1 MRMAFTYSSGL
12 NPLLLLLLLLLPLQ
26 RALPPPLLNDTFYT
40 AARAL
45 IDIGCTMTLD
55 ESSRFALLRP
65 GEGVAG
71 WRGQRH
77 MITLTPGAKRTA
89 AHKRM
94 GQELKITSICE
105 AADTGAEA
113 SDVALYTQA
122 TTADYIGKAN
132 NWVSFVNKYCFAKRH
147 HLRFFLWFGM
157 FRKSFTKVA
166 PGTVRCDE
174 SRPAGNHLYR
184 PIAVRA
190 ILEGKRHI
198 TWLVM
203 MDMDAF
209 FHPNYFETNSW
220 GKFLSTEADI
230 VAGAPSY
237 SVLVTS
243 ALLAFKNTTTTHELF
258 SLWVANRCGK
268 KDQLPLWNSLFL
280 LWRSVIPDLEWDEAL
295 MARYNTARSHALTV
309 ANKAL
314 KSHSFA
320 KYQRTG
326 VLNTVQHFP
335 FMDLHPNIGH
345 DLMLLCNLGPAAVA
359 NRSAMVCHSKCH
371 HFQRCGCWLHD
382 GICEL
387 PKQCR

>member
-1 MRMAFTYSSGL
+1 
-12 NPLLLLLLLLLPLQ
+12 
-26 RALPPPLLNDTFYT
+26 
-40 AARAL
+40 
-45 IDIGCTMTLD
+45 
-55 ESSRFALLRP
+55 
-65 GEGVAG
+65 
-71 WRGQRH
+71 
-77 MITLTPGAKRTA
+77 
-89 AHKRM
+89 
-94 GQELKITSICE
+94 
-105 AADTGAEA
+105 
-113 SDVALYTQA
+113 
-122 TTADYIGKAN
+122 
-132 NWVSFVNKYCFAKRH
+132 
-147 HLRFFLWFGM
+147 
-157 FRKSFTKVA
+157 
-166 PGTVRCDE
+166 
-174 SRPAGNHLYR
+174 
-184 PIAVRA
+184 
-190 ILEGKRHI
+190 
-198 TWLVM
+198 
-203 MDMDAF
+203 MDAF

-345 DLMLLCNLGPAAVA
+345 DLMLLATLDQQQWQTGQLWSAIRSATTFSAAVVGFMTA
-359 NRSAMVCHSKCH
+359 FVSYLSNAVDLLASCLTSRAWIIIIIIIITIPVRVDSLPEVRVYS
-371 HFQRCGCWLHD
+371 CGGEGD
-382 GICEL
+382 A
-387 PKQCR
+387 R